1 MKKYLLLALLP
12 LTAMAAPSLKGFEK
26 TYQDWDLICDN
37 TGTCNM
43 AGYPEY
49 YSEHPVSILFTRSA
63 GEKAPVTAQLAL
75 LREDVG
81 NKTAEIILN
90 GQSLGAIQ
98 NISEEGIAKLSEKQT
113 TELLSALKGNA
124 SIEVVFGEFKEKVS
138 DKGAAA
144 AMLKMDEFQQRL
156 NTPSAL
162 IRQGKE
168 KHAVLAPQIAPKI
181 DVVSIKNRQT
191 TELKHGEKQFDA
203 VLALLR
209 KSNRTNKNSENY
221 CYALHKDDVW
231 NKQITLYPLTK
242 GKVLAEAIC
251 LAGPYQS
258 TYYYAVLDEKLSKV
272 EQVLANKY
280 NYADY
285 DKDTHVLTVNGSFK
299 GSGIG
304 NCWSGQDAVWNGK
317 TFIRTE
323 EHTSGSCKGFAGGA
337 WGGLPIFVSEMNVK

>member
-1 MKKYLLLALLP
+1 MKKVILLSLLP

-90 GQSLGAIQ
+90 GQSLGTVP
-98 NISEEGIAKLSEKQT
+98 NISEDGNAKLSEKQT
-113 TELLSALKGNA
+113 TELLTALKGNA
-124 SIEVVFGEFKEKVS
+124 SIEVVFGEFKAKVS

-162 IRQGKE
+162 IRQGQE
-168 KHAVLAPQIAPKI
+168 KHAVLAPQAAPKI
-181 DVVSIKNRQT
+181 QVAYIKNPSK
-191 TELKHGEKQFDA
+191 TELKRGEKQFDA

-209 KSNRTNKNSENY
+209 KSANSSASD
-221 CYALHKDDVW
+221 CASLHDDSEQ
-231 NKQITLYPLTK
+231 KTITLYSLTQ
-242 GKVLAEAIC
+242 GKVLAEAVCISGS
-251 LAGPYQS
+251 AAYTG
-258 TYYYAVLDEKLSKV
+258 YYAVMDNKLSKV
-272 EQVLANKY
+272 EQVLEDQYTFAY
-280 NYADY
+280 Y
-285 DKDTHVLTVNGSFK
+285 DEKLNALIVEGSYK
-299 GSGIG
+299 SSGLAESWYG
-304 NCWSGQDAVWNGK
+304 YEAAWNGK
-317 TFIRTE
+317 TFITTAE
-323 EHTSGSCKGFAGGA
+323 YTSGSGKGFMGGA
-337 WGGLPIFVSEMNVK
+337 WGGLPTFVTELNVK

>member
-1 MKKYLLLALLP
+1 
-12 LTAMAAPSLKGFEK
+12 MAAPLLKGFEK

-113 TELLSALKGNA
+113 TELLTALKGNA

-168 KHAVLAPQIAPKI
+168 KHAVLAPQTAPKI
-181 DVVSIKNRQT
+181 DVVSIKNRQI

-209 KSNRTNKNSENY
+209 KSNETNENSENY

-285 DKDTHVLTVNGSFK
+285 DKDTHVLMVNGSFK

-304 NCWSGQDAVWNGK
+304 NCWSGQNAVWNGK
-317 TFIRTE
+317 IFVRTE

-337 WGGLPIFVSEMNVK
+337 WGGLPIFVSELKVK

>member
-1 MKKYLLLALLP
+1 MKKYLLLTLLP
-12 LTAMAAPSLKGFEK
+12 LTAMAAPLLKGFEK

-113 TELLSALKGNA
+113 TELLTALKGNA

-168 KHAVLAPQIAPKI
+168 KHAVLAPQTAPKI

-209 KSNRTNKNSENY
+209 KSNETNENSENY

-285 DKDTHVLTVNGSFK
+285 DKDTHVLMVNGSFK

-304 NCWSGQDAVWNGK
+304 NCWSGQNAVWNGK
-317 TFIRTE
+317 IFVRTE

-337 WGGLPIFVSEMNVK
+337 WGGLPIFVSELKVK

>member
-1 MKKYLLLALLP
+1 M
-12 LTAMAAPSLKGFEK
+12 
-26 TYQDWDLICDN
+26 
-37 TGTCNM
+37 
-43 AGYPEY
+43 
-49 YSEHPVSILFTRSA
+49 
-63 GEKAPVTAQLAL
+63 
-75 LREDVG
+75 G
-81 NKTAEIILN
+81 NKTAEVILN

-113 TELLSALKGNA
+113 TELLTALKGNA

-168 KHAVLAPQIAPKI
+168 KHAVLAPQTAPKI
-181 DVVSIKNRQT
+181 DVVSIKNRQI

-209 KSNRTNKNSENY
+209 KSNETNENSENY

-285 DKDTHVLTVNGSFK
+285 DKDTHVLMVNGSFK

-317 TFIRTE
+317 IFVRTE